1 MRTTTA
7 RRQPATRTANS
18 GKRPAASAAPPA
30 AASAVRPAPEALFDL
45 TQKPGYYNAAAKA
58 ALLRRTS
65 APPHDQLLVDFSRP
79 ECLIELFA
87 GGTALLAGAWTV
99 QAAAGGRPLPVTGPW
114 DEVCWETDEDG
125 DYLEIELPLA
135 GGWRLERQM
144 LLARRDRFL
153 LLADVLLGPVG
164 QSPQNKP
171 NGANG
176 STKRTAPPQPPEL
189 HYTASLSLDAR
200 AAFRPAAET
209 REGWLEAKNRRV
221 ASVVPLALPEWRAEF
236 CHAGLTSDSGHLK
249 LEQKGLGGNLYA
261 PLWIDLDSGR
271 LRRPLTWRRIT
282 VAENLA
288 AVTRDVASAFRIQVG
303 GEQWV
308 VYRSL
313 AKCGNRSFL
322 GHNSLY
328 EFVCHR
334 FLPTGDPETI
344 VEIE

>member
-1 MRTTTA
+1 M
-7 RRQPATRTANS
+7 P
-18 GKRPAASAAPPA
+18 
-30 AASAVRPAPEALFDL
+30 
-45 TQKPGYYNAAAKA
+45 
-58 ALLRRTS
+58 
-65 APPHDQLLVDFSRP
+65 APPHDELLVDFSRP
-79 ECLIELFA
+79 ECRIELSA
-87 GGTALLAGAWTV
+87 GGNALLSGAWTV
-99 QAAAGGRPLPVTGPW
+99 QAAANGRRLAATGPW
-114 DEVCWETDEDG
+114 DENCWETDKDG
-125 DYLEIELPLA
+125 DYLEIELPLT

-153 LLADVLLGPVG
+153 LLADALLGPPA
-164 QSPQNKP
+164 QSPKSKP
-171 NGANG
+171 HGANG
-176 STKRTAPPQPPEL
+176 STRTTAPQQPPEL
-189 HYTASLSLDAR
+189 HYAASLAIDAQ

-236 CHAGLTSDSGHLK
+236 CHAELACDGGHLK
-249 LEQKGLGGNLYA
+249 LEQKALGRRLYA

-288 AVTRDVASAFRIQVG
+288 AVARDVATAFRIQVG